1 MSAVVAMS
9 SCADIW
15 KEKTNNQWGDD
26 DVWRISDMAMGVL
39 NSAYTSMPTRPD
51 SYGSNFLDAATDN
64 ALTNSYNSDV
74 YKLTSGS
81 WSTMSHPL
89 SNWSKCYTQFQ
100 HINLFLEKGLTDEIL
115 YDKVDAGQDAAYK
128 KRLYGEAHFLRA
140 YWGFCLLRQ
149 YGGKTDDGE
158 ALGYPLTLHFITEDE
173 AKNMTDFKRNTYE
186 ECVEQIVKDCET
198 AMENLPSS
206 YSGADVVLGASNIGL
221 PTSLTAAAL
230 RSRVLLYAA
239 SPAFQT
245 DAVVRIDGMGSF
257 TVLDDAEYTA
267 KWERAAL
274 AADEVLN
281 LPGFGKEFYALRA
294 TDLADAGNTTPS
306 EFLFRTFFN
315 SRDMESRHFPPYY
328 WGNANTVPSQN
339 LVDAFP
345 MANGY
350 PITEEESGY
359 DPSDPYVGRDRRFYL
374 NVYYHGCPFGN
385 SGQPIN
391 VMTDGKDGL
400 NYNQNASVSGYYLA
414 KFMSGNATM
423 LNPSQATNSQH
434 YYPEFRRAEVFLNY
448 AEAANEAWG
457 PYGKGAS
464 CVYSAYD
471 VVKTIRERSGGITD
485 TEYLDKV
492 ASEGKDAF
500 RTLIQNERR
509 LELAFENHRWYD
521 LRRCLLPLA
530 EPAMGVEVSLVDGK
544 LTYEPKFVSERKF
557 NDVRYYYA
565 PMPYDEC
572 IKNPEMV
579 NNLGWK

>member
-1 MSAVVAMS
+1 MKNDKLLMVPALLATACGIAPAETPQKPNIVFMLADDMGIGDVGCYGQKLIKTPNIDALAGESMLFSHHYSGSTVSAPSRCCLMTGKHTGHAFVRGN
-9 SCADIW
+9 
-15 KEKTNNQWGDD
+15 KGEKT
-26 DVWRISDMAMGVL
+26 
-39 NSAYTSMPTRPD
+39 
-51 SYGSNFLDAATDN
+51 
-64 ALTNSYNSDV
+64 
-74 YKLTSGS
+74 
-81 WSTMSHPL
+81 H
-89 SNWSKCYTQFQ
+89 
-100 HINLFLEKGLTDEIL
+100 
-115 YDKVDAGQDAAYK
+115 
-128 KRLYGEAHFLRA
+128 
-140 YWGFCLLRQ
+140 
-149 YGGKTDDGE
+149 
-158 ALGYPLTLHFITEDE
+158 
-173 AKNMTDFKRNTYE
+173 
-186 ECVEQIVKDCET
+186 
-198 AMENLPSS
+198 
-206 YSGADVVLGASNIGL
+206 SGADVVLGASNIGL

-306 EFLFRTFFN
+306 EFLYRTFFN

-464 CVYSAYD
+464 CIYSAYD

-557 NDVRYYYA
+557 NDVKYYYA